1 MEEDGCK
8 QNDKQTSLR
17 KTEKNW
23 VTNEKEEIGQ
33 NNKFDLFDSA
43 GNNNDKLWIKLKL
56 QTTVATFEYSKPEI
70 KIWFQMNWR
79 REAAFYKKH
88 SKLVLQK
95 RTEPVFHCLG
105 LCNDETQR

>member
-43 GNNNDKLWIKLKL
+43 GNNNDKLWIKLKI
-56 QTTVATFEYSKPEI
+56 QTIVATFEYSKPCQ
-70 KIWFQMNWR
+70 K
-79 REAAFYKKH
+79 
-88 SKLVLQK
+88 SKSDFKSNGDVKQPSTK
-95 RTEPVFHCLG
+95 SIQ
-105 LCNDETQR
+105 N